1 MRRTTL
7 MALATV
13 FALTSTPLL
22 AGCHNNKGPGQR
34 AGEKLDKAKEKV
46 EDTVD
51 PKGPGEKAGR
61 KVDKALGND

>member
-1 MRRTTL
+1 MRRMTIL
-7 MALATV
+7 ALAAV
-13 FALTSTPLL
+13 AALAMTSPILT
-22 AGCHNNKGPGQR
+22 GCHNNKGPAQK

-61 KVDKALGND
+61 KVDKALGN

>member
-7 MALATV
+7 IALATV

-22 AGCHNNKGPGQR
+22 SGCHNNDGPVQR

-46 EDTVD
+46 EDTID

-61 KVDKALGND
+61 KIDKALGND